1 MKKISLLILIAVFTC
16 QLAQA
21 QIDVPAPSPLCT
33 VTQKVGLTDVSIT
46 YSRPGMKGREIYGG
60 LVPYGKLW
68 RTGANMATKISFSDP
83 VTLGGESIPAGEYA
97 LFSIPDEDEWTI
109 ILNSNVNQGGTGS
122 YEEELDVARITV
134 PSAAIEG
141 EPVQSFTI
149 MVTDLTN
156 TGANIS
162 IDWENTRVSIPLEVN
177 TDEQVMAQI
186 DRVMANPEMSVANM
200 YYQSASYYYAENKDA
215 AQALEWIN
223 KAVAID
229 DSRYWVVHL
238 KAKLEARNNLP
249 ERAIETAKKSKALA
263 KEAGNMDYVRLN
275 NELIAEAEAMR

>member
-1 MKKISLLILIAVFTC
+1 MKKISLLVLFAALLFTT
-16 QLAQA
+16 AKA
-21 QIDVPAPSPLCT
+21 QIETPAPSPLCT
-33 VTQKVGLTDVSIT
+33 VAQKVGLTDVTIT
-46 YSRPGMKGREIYGG
+46 YSRPGKKGREIYGG

-68 RTGANMATKISFSDP
+68 RTGANVATKISFSDP
-83 VTLGGESIPAGEYA
+83 VTFGSESIPAGEYA
-97 LFSIPDEDEWTI
+97 LFSIPDENEWTV

-122 YEEELDVARITV
+122 YDEELDVARITV
-134 PSAAIEG
+134 PSSTFDG
-141 EPVQSFTI
+141 ETVQSFTI

-162 IDWENTRVSIPLEVN
+162 IDWENTSVSIPIGVN

-186 DRVMANPEMSVANM
+186 DRVMTNPEMSVANT

-215 AQALEWIN
+215 KKALEWIN
-223 KAVAID
+223 KSVEID

-249 ERAIETAKKSKALA
+249 VSAIETAKKSKELA
-263 KEAGNMDYVRLN
+263 KKAGNMDYVRLN
-275 NELIAEAEAMR
+275 EQVIAKAEAMR